1 MMLEKSTSKMSHLFS
16 GDSRITNIKL
26 YPGTSNDSTKQ
37 KIDEQVQRVF
47 SEIENGALD
56 PIEFDD

>member
-1 MMLEKSTSKMSHLFS
+1 MSDTSTSKMSHLFD
-16 GDSRITNIKL
+16 GESRITNIKL
-26 YPGTSNDSTKQ
+26 YPGHSNDSTKQ
-37 KIDEQVQRVF
+37 RIDEQVQRVF

>member
-1 MMLEKSTSKMSHLFS
+1 MTITTTSKVGHLFD
-16 GDSRITNIKL
+16 GDSKITNVKL

-37 KIDEQVQRVF
+37 RIDEQIQRVF

-56 PIEFDD
+56 PIELDD